1 MKFSPPIAINKEK
14 LSAIMAFAS
23 HIAAAGQECFKNLRE
38 ENQMKKQT

>member
-14 LSAIMAFAS
+14 LNTIMAFTS

-38 ENQMKKQT
+38 KTR